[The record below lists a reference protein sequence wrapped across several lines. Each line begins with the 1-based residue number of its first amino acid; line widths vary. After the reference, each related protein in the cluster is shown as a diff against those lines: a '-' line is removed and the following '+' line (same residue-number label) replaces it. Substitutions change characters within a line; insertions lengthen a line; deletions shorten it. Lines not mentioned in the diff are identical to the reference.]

1 MKRNHLIYL
10 KIIDL
15 LKDGAFNKSSGYHT
29 FVFSSLSLK
38 EVQSRYVVLRNFIEK
53 NHNLIFFTDKRSPK
67 VKSITKNNLTE
78 CLFYDKFK
86 KIQLRIKT
94 KSFIL
99 RDNIEI
105 RKYWDKVPLTSRKS
119 YSTKLAPSSTV
130 DTENK
135 CNEKNYLSDKNA
147 FSNFCVVE
155 NYIREIDFLSLITD
169 THERMKIMIE
179 NNQIKIKELIPYV
192 KNETKKFLR

>member
-1 MKRNHLIYL
+1 MKRNNLIYL
-10 KIIDL
+10 KIMDL
-15 LKDGAFNKSSGYHT
+15 LKDGAFNRSSEYHT

-67 VKSITKNNLTE
+67 VKSIIKNNLTE
-78 CLFYDKFK
+78 CLFYDKCK

-99 RDNIEI
+99 RDNTEI
-105 RKYWDKVPLTSRKS
+105 RKYWDKVPLESRKS
-119 YSTKLAPSSTV
+119 YSTKLAPSSTI
-130 DTENK
+130 DNKNK
-135 CNEKNYLSDKNA
+135 CNEKKYLSDKNA

-169 THERMKIMIE
+169 THERMKIIIE
-179 NNQIKIKELIPYV
+179 NNQIKIKELIP
-192 KNETKKFLR
+192 

>member
-15 LKDGAFNKSSGYHT
+15 LKDGAFNRSSGYHT

-67 VKSITKNNLTE
+67 VKSIAKNNLTE

-99 RDNIEI
+99 RDKTEI
-105 RKYWDKVPLTSRKS
+105 RKYWNKVPLTSRKS
-119 YSTKLAPSSTV
+119 YSTKLAPSSII
-130 DTENK
+130 DIENK
-135 CNEKNYLSDKNA
+135 FNEKEFLSDENV
-147 FSNFCVVE
+147 FLNFCVVE

-169 THERMKIMIE
+169 THERMKIIIE
-179 NNQIKIKELIPYV
+179 NKQIKIKELTP
-192 KNETKKFLR
+192 

>member
-1 MKRNHLIYL
+1 MKRNHQIYL
-10 KIIDL
+10 KIMDL
-15 LKDGAFNKSSGYHT
+15 LKDGAFNRSSGYHT

-67 VKSITKNNLTE
+67 VKSIIKNNLTE

-99 RDNIEI
+99 RDNTEI
-105 RKYWDKVPLTSRKS
+105 RKYWDKVPLESRKS
-119 YSTKLAPSSTV
+119 YSTKLAPSSTI
-130 DTENK
+130 DTKNK
-135 CNEKNYLSDKNA
+135 CNEKEYLSNKNV

-169 THERMKIMIE
+169 THERTKIIIE
-179 NNQIKIKELIPYV
+179 NNQIKIKELIP
-192 KNETKKFLR
+192 

>member
-1 MKRNHLIYL
+1 MKRNHQIYL
-10 KIIDL
+10 KIMYL
-15 LKDGAFNKSSGYHT
+15 LKHGAFNRSSRYHT
-29 FVFSSLSLK
+29 FVFSSLSFK

-67 VKSITKNNLTE
+67 VKSIIKNNITE

-86 KIQLRIKT
+86 KIQPRIKT

-169 THERMKIMIE
+169 THERMKIIIE
-179 NNQIKIKELIPYV
+179 NNQIKLKELIP
-192 KNETKKFLR
+192 

>member
-1 MKRNHLIYL
+1 MKRSHLIYL
-10 KIIDL
+10 KIMDL
-15 LKDGAFNKSSGYHT
+15 LKDGAFNRSSGYHT

-67 VKSITKNNLTE
+67 VKSIIKNNLTE

-99 RDNIEI
+99 RDNTEI
-105 RKYWDKVPLTSRKS
+105 RKYWDEVPLISRKS
-119 YSTKLAPSSTV
+119 YSTIFAPSSTIV
-130 DTENK
+130 TENK
-135 CNEKNYLSDKNA
+135 FNEKEFLLNDNV
-147 FSNFCVVE
+147 FSCLL
-155 NYIREIDFLSLITD
+155 YTSPSPRD
-169 THERMKIMIE
+169 
-179 NNQIKIKELIPYV
+179 
-192 KNETKKFLR
+192 